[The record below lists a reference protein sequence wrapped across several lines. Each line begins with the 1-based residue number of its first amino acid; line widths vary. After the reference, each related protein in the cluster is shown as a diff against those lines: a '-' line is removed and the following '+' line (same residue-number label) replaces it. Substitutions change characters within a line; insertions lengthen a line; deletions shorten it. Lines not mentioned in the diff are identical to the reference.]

1 MNKFVQPIKLI
12 KNPNQI
18 PYWKTTNTF
27 ILITK
32 FVQLIGKKIKGYK
45 TTDNCEISKLCK
57 ALIEYLDELSDLID
71 ETPPNNL
78 PRRYGNTSYRTW
90 FLKFNSNLNE
100 KVKTFLPEKFQDS
113 SIELSTYLSDSFGN
127 YERIDYGTGHELAF
141 LAFLCCFYQLGLI
154 EENDLVGLI
163 YGVFQRYLL
172 LVRKLQQTYTLEAA
186 GTHGVWGLDDFQSL
200 PFYFGSCQFYPK
212 QENENEIEKENEN
225 EKQKEKEKTCKYSPS
240 LIMDPEILKTM
251 RGDYLLAD
259 AILYT
264 RERKTGSFKVH
275 SPKLAKVSKMEDWDE
290 VHYYF
295 LDMFL
300 SGVLLKYPIVQHF
313 YFGSILSFSD
323 EIKKKEDLLWE
334 QEKMR
339 IQNEERIKNQK

>member
-18 PYWKTTNTF
+18 QHWKTTNAF

-45 TTDNCEISKLCK
+45 TTDNCKISKLCK
-57 ALIEYLDELSDLID
+57 TLIEYLDELSDLID
-71 ETPPNNL
+71 KTPPNNL

-90 FLKFNSNLNE
+90 FLKFNSNLND
-100 KVKTFLPEKFQDS
+100 KVKAFLPEKLQDS
-113 SIELSTYLSDSFGN
+113 CIELSTYLSDSFGN

-141 LAFLCCFYQLGLI
+141 LAFLCCLYQLGLI

-163 YGVFQRYLL
+163 YGVFHRYLL

-200 PFYFGSCQFYPK
+200 PFYFGSCQFYLRK
-212 QENENEIEKENEN
+212 ENENGNENEN
-225 EKQKEKEKTCKYSPS
+225 EKTSEYSPS

-251 RGDYLLAD
+251 GGHYLLAD
-259 AILYT
+259 AILYI
-264 RERKTGSFKVH
+264 RKRKTGSFKVH
-275 SPKLAKVSKMEDWDE
+275 SPKLEKVSRMEDWDE
-290 VHYYF
+290 VHFYF

-300 SGVLLKYPIVQHF
+300 SDVLLKYPIVQHF

-339 IQNEERIKNQK
+339 IQNEEKIKNQK